1 MTSKANYDGERWEIN
16 QRVTPVTSKTG
27 LNTSSVT
34 LSTKM
39 MLCVL
44 VALVLHRIVGITI
57 SIENEYSRDKILPN
71 KVYLAIFV
79 LLHS

>member
-1 MTSKANYDGERWEIN
+1 
-16 QRVTPVTSKTG
+16 
-27 LNTSSVT
+27 
-34 LSTKM
+34 M

-44 VALVLHRIVGITI
+44 VTLVLHRIVGI

>member
-1 MTSKANYDGERWEIN
+1 
-16 QRVTPVTSKTG
+16 
-27 LNTSSVT
+27 
-34 LSTKM
+34 M

>member
-16 QRVTPVTSKTG
+16 QRVTLVTHTG
-27 LNTSSVT
+27 LDASAVT
-34 LSTKM
+34 FSTKM